1 MNTKITE
8 QYIRISNKL
17 EISFS
22 EAVIFRRKAMT
33 LHRWFERECGD
44 SNMYMSWAIERDEK
58 TEKPYLVRY
67 YNNGKTY
74 RTAIPDLEKGARKAI
89 ERRCKELGL
98 FFYIQ
103 TDPRGLALY
112 LSREEL
118 TSENYNRKG
127 FGVGF

>member
-8 QYIRISNKL
+8 QYINIANKL

-22 EAVIFRRKAMT
+22 DVMFFRRKAMA
-33 LHRWFERECGD
+33 LRRWFERECGD
-44 SNMYMSWAIERDEK
+44 SNVYMSWAIERDEK

-74 RTAIPDLEKGARKAI
+74 RTAIPDLENGAKKAI
-89 ERRCKELGL
+89 EKLCEELEL

-118 TSENYNRKG
+118 TSENYNGKG